1 MFSYLKNNV
10 ELIKYYGDYYKN
22 SFDINKIKNDIINR
36 KINIELLDLYRF
48 RIFLDACALLYNKD
62 KIEKEYFA
70 NLFNDDIKNY
80 LNNIKLQFPQ
90 AIDIIEKVF
99 KTKIEDNLYFEFN
112 KAENK
117 IINISLWESKKI
129 LRNALAH
136 MDYGSFTSYGGEIY
150 FFIISHKDEKGKNI
164 EGIIVEPL
172 FHALVHTYYLN
183 SVQKSVAYKH
193 TCIEI
198 NNKCTFK
205 EIRYKGKEKYS
216 GINRCH
222 PMNHKAIYSKNLL
235 IKYNFLKSHENDFK

>member
-10 ELIKYYGDYYKN
+10 ELIKYYEDYYKN
-22 SFDINKIKNDIINR
+22 SFDINKIKNDIIKR

-112 KAENK
+112 KEENK
-117 IINISLWESKKI
+117 IINVSMGKQKNFKKCLSSHGLRFFYFLW
-129 LRNALAH
+129 R
-136 MDYGSFTSYGGEIY
+136 
-150 FFIISHKDEKGKNI
+150 
-164 EGIIVEPL
+164 
-172 FHALVHTYYLN
+172 
-183 SVQKSVAYKH
+183 
-193 TCIEI
+193 
-198 NNKCTFK
+198 
-205 EIRYKGKEKYS
+205 
-216 GINRCH
+216 
-222 PMNHKAIYSKNLL
+222 
-235 IKYNFLKSHENDFK
+235 

>member
-90 AIDIIEKVF
+90 AI
-99 KTKIEDNLYFEFN
+99 L
-112 KAENK
+112 
-117 IINISLWESKKI
+117 KK
-129 LRNALAH
+129 
-136 MDYGSFTSYGGEIY
+136 
-150 FFIISHKDEKGKNI
+150 
-164 EGIIVEPL
+164 
-172 FHALVHTYYLN
+172 
-183 SVQKSVAYKH
+183 
-193 TCIEI
+193 
-198 NNKCTFK
+198 
-205 EIRYKGKEKYS
+205 
-216 GINRCH
+216 
-222 PMNHKAIYSKNLL
+222 
-235 IKYNFLKSHENDFK
+235 FLKQK